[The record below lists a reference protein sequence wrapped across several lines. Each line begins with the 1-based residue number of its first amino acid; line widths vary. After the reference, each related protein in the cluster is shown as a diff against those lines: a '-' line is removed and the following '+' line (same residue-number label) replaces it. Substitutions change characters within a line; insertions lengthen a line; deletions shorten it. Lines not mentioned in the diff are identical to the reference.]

1 MANEL
6 GSVLDALH
14 LDAAER
20 ESLANA
26 LGVTDTTDTDLFLA
40 RLRMLQTVAFQEVVD
55 WLIGRTRY
63 SSVSESDMHRVIE
76 LFLTIRKEAPSVD
89 QLVSELAMPA
99 GRATSLLTR
108 MRYGG
113 GKELTSLAMKS
124 SAVRL
129 DKRLKVVQPEGNR
142 KSLWVDGDTLAQIR
156 HVSMIIMQA
165 DPQYHNKGQK
175 FQTAQFPEFTSYGRE
190 GGVVKTTITM
200 WNHIIAVLQTGGERI
215 T

>member
-129 DKRLKVVQPEGNR
+129 DKRLKVVQPEG
-142 KSLWVDGDTLAQIR
+142 
-156 HVSMIIMQA
+156 
-165 DPQYHNKGQK
+165 
-175 FQTAQFPEFTSYGRE
+175 
-190 GGVVKTTITM
+190 
-200 WNHIIAVLQTGGERI
+200 
-215 T
+215 